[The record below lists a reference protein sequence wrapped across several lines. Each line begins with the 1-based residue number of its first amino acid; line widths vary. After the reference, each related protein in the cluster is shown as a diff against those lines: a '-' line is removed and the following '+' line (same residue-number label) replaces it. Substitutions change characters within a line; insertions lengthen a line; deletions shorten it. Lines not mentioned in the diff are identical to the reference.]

1 MTGTRWQAGL
11 ARAAGTIKFRLA
23 LGGVLALALGI
34 ILSTALLLARV
45 ERGTVL
51 ANQVDQRDETL
62 RSARLLGIRIKEA
75 QRMLADAASQLP
87 ALQLDQLDAL
97 RSFLQSKPVARGA
110 FDGMFIASAD
120 GRLQLLWDDQGYR
133 TPGTDLS
140 DRPYFKAALSTRR
153 GVVSGVI
160 TGRVS
165 AEPIVVLAYPVVLAG
180 RPVALLAGSLRLRQR
195 DLASAFTEADGSA
208 PADQLVVVT
217 DGAGRILAHPAASRI
232 GDSVETEPRLQAAVL
247 LWQQQG
253 RPTSAAGLTLDDPY
267 ALAAVAAVPGA
278 DWLVWRWRSRASVRA
293 PLAASQADAVL
304 TAAGLSAAMGVG
316 LLLLLGWQLRPLAQ
330 LQQRAQHLFDG
341 SLPPQAGWPAA
352 TGEIGAL
359 SKVLRQVGTERAQ
372 LELANAEV
380 MQRLQSVMAA
390 APVGICF
397 TRAGRFEVVSREFC
411 RLLQRDEPALLG
423 QPAQVIYASNED
435 YLALGPLVG
444 RAFAAGQAF
453 DGELQ
458 FLRSDGSRFP
468 GRLRGL
474 PVEAGHAG
482 AGTIWTL
489 TDIADEVAAR
499 QSLEWAANHDTL
511 TGLANRQAFDL
522 RLAQVFGALPRAR
535 PAALLMLDLDRF
547 KPVNDHHGHAA
558 GDAVLRAVAT
568 AIQSC
573 VRGGDLAVR
582 LGGDEF
588 AVVLERCPAD
598 AALRVAEDIRAA
610 VAGVRVPWH
619 GHSLGVGASVGVA
632 ALTEETTDAA
642 HWVAAADQACY
653 GAKAAGRNRIQ
664 AAGHLRLVD
673 RTTMPMTG

>member
-1 MTGTRWQAGL
+1 MTGRRWSAGL

-45 ERGTVL
+45 ERDTVL
-51 ANQVDQRDETL
+51 ASQVDQRDEAL

-87 ALQLDQLDAL
+87 VQQLGQIDAL
-97 RSFLQSKPVARGA
+97 RSFLESQPVARGA
-110 FDGMFIASAD
+110 FDGMFIAGAD
-120 GRLQLLWDDQGYR
+120 GRLQLLWDAEGYR

-140 DRPYFKAALSTRR
+140 DRPYFKAAMATRR
-153 GVVSGVI
+153 GAVSGLV
-160 TGRVS
+160 TGRVN
-165 AEPIVVLAYPVVLAG
+165 AEPIVVLAHPVVVAG
-180 RPVALLAGSLRLRQR
+180 RPVVLLAGTLRLRQR
-195 DLASAFTEADGSA
+195 DLASAFTEADGSTS
-208 PADQLVVVT
+208 ADQLVVVT
-217 DGAGRILAHPAASRI
+217 DSAGRILAHPATSRV
-232 GDSVETEPRLQAAVL
+232 GDAIDTEPRLRAAAL
-247 LWQQQG
+247 LWRQQRG
-253 RPTSAAGLTLDDPY
+253 VEPAAELMLDNPN
-267 ALAAVAAVPGA
+267 ALAAVATVPGA
-278 DWLVWRWRSRASVRA
+278 DWLVWRWRSRASVLA
-293 PLAASQADAVL
+293 PLATGRVDAAL
-304 TAAGLSAAMGVG
+304 TAAGLSVAMGIG
-316 LLLLLGWQLRPLAQ
+316 LLVLLGWQLRPLAQ

-341 SLPPQAGWPAA
+341 TLPPQAGWPAA
-352 TGEIGAL
+352 AGEIGAL

-372 LELANAEV
+372 LESANAEV
-380 MQRLQSVMAA
+380 MRRLQSVMAA

-397 TRAGRFEVVSREFC
+397 TRAGRFELVSREFC
-411 RLLQRDEPALLG
+411 RLLHRSESALLG
-423 QPAQVIYASNED
+423 ELAQIIYASNED

-453 DGELQ
+453 DGEMQ
-458 FLRSDGSRFP
+458 FLRSDGSLFP

-474 PVEAGHAG
+474 PVEAGNAG

-489 TDIADEVAAR
+489 TDIADEVATR
-499 QSLEWAANHDTL
+499 QSLERAANHDAL

-522 RLAQVFGALPRAR
+522 RLAQVFGALPQAR

-547 KPVNDHHGHAA
+547 KPINDNHGHAA
-558 GDAVLRAVAT
+558 GDAVLRAVAS

-598 AALRVAEDIRAA
+598 AALRVAEDIRTA
-610 VAGVRVPWH
+610 VAGVRVTWH
-619 GHSLGVGASVGVA
+619 GHSLGVGVSVGVA
-632 ALTEETTDAA
+632 ALTEETTQAA
-642 HWVAAADQACY
+642 HWVATADQACY

-673 RTTMPMTG
+673 SAAIPAVA

>member
-1 MTGTRWQAGL
+1 MTGVRWPVGL

-34 ILSTALLLARV
+34 VLSTALLLARV
-45 ERGTVL
+45 ERDTVL
-51 ANQVDQRDETL
+51 ASQADQRDEAL

-75 QRMLADAASQLP
+75 QRMLADAATQLP
-87 ALQLDQLDAL
+87 VQQLDQLDAL
-97 RSFLQSKPVARGA
+97 RSFLASKPVARGA

-120 GRLQLLWDDQGYR
+120 GRLRLLWDAQGYR

-140 DRPYFKAALSTRR
+140 DRPYFKDAIATRR
-153 GVVSGVI
+153 DVVSALI
-160 TGRVS
+160 TGRVN
-165 AEPIVVLAYPVVLAG
+165 AEPIVVLAHPVLVAG
-180 RPVALLAGSLRLRQR
+180 QPVALLAGSLRLKQR

-208 PADQLVVVT
+208 AQDQLVVVT
-217 DGAGRILAHPAASRI
+217 DGAGRILAHPVASRI
-232 GDSVETEPRLQAAVL
+232 GDAIVTEPRLQAAVL
-247 LWQQQG
+247 LWRQQNQ
-253 RPTSAAGLTLDDPY
+253 PTTAAGLTLDDPQ
-267 ALAAVAAVPGA
+267 ALVAVATVPGA
-278 DWLVWRWRSRASVRA
+278 DWRVWRWRSRVTVLA
-293 PLAASQADAVL
+293 PLAGSRADAVL
-304 TAAGLSAAMGVG
+304 TAAGLSAGMGVG
-316 LLLLLGWQLRPLAQ
+316 LLLLLAWQLRPLAQ
-330 LQQRAQHLFDG
+330 LQQRAQRLFDS
-341 SLPPQAGWPAA
+341 SLPPQAGWPNA

-359 SKVLRQVGTERAQ
+359 AKVLRQVGADRAQ

-380 MQRLQSVMAA
+380 MQRLQTVMAA

-397 TRAGRFEVVSREFC
+397 TRAGRFELVSREFC
-411 RLLQRDEPALLG
+411 RLLQRTESALLG
-423 QPAQVIYASNED
+423 ELAQIIYASNED

-468 GRLRGL
+468 GHLRGL
-474 PVEAGHAG
+474 PVEAGNAG

-522 RLAQVFGALPRAR
+522 RLAQVFGALPQAR

-547 KPVNDHHGHAA
+547 KPVNDSHGHAA
-558 GDAVLRAVAT
+558 GDAVLRAVAA

-610 VAGVRVPWH
+610 VAGLRVGWN
-619 GHSLGVGASVGVA
+619 GHSLCVGASVGVA
-632 ALTEETTDAA
+632 SLTEQTTQAA

-673 RTTMPMTG
+673 SATIPATG

>member
-1 MTGTRWQAGL
+1 MTGARWTAGL

-34 ILSTALLLARV
+34 ISSTALLLARV
-45 ERGTVL
+45 ERDTVL
-51 ANQVDQRDETL
+51 ASQTDQRDEAL

-75 QRMLADAASQLP
+75 QRVLADTASQLP
-87 ALQLDQLDAL
+87 FQQLGQPDAL
-97 RSFLQSKPVARGA
+97 RSFLESKPVARGA

-120 GRLQLLWDDQGYR
+120 GRMILLWDAQGYH
-133 TPGTDLS
+133 TPGTDLA
-140 DRPYFKAALSTRR
+140 DRPYVKAAMATRR
-153 GVVSGVI
+153 SVVSSVI
-160 TGRVS
+160 TSRIS
-165 AEPIVVLAYPVVLAG
+165 AEPIVVLAHPVLVAG
-180 RPVALLAGSLRLRQR
+180 QPVALLAGNLRLRQR
-195 DLASAFTEADGSA
+195 DLASAFTEADDSA
-208 PADQLVVVT
+208 SQDQLVVVT
-217 DGAGRILAHPAASRI
+217 DSSGRILAHPVVSGI
-232 GDSVETEPRLQAAVL
+232 GDAVETEPRLQAAVL
-247 LWQQQG
+247 LWRQKG
-253 RPTSAAGLTLDDPY
+253 RPATTAGLTLDDPH
-267 ALAAVAAVPGA
+267 ALVAVATVPGA
-278 DWLVWRWRSRASVRA
+278 DWLVWRWRSRVSVLA
-293 PLAASQADAVL
+293 PLAASRADAMR
-304 TAAGLSAAMGVG
+304 TAAGLLTAMGAG
-316 LLLLLGWQLRPLAQ
+316 LLLLLWWQLRPLAQ
-330 LQQRAQHLFDG
+330 LQRRAQHLFDG
-341 SLPPQAGWPAA
+341 SVPPQAGWPTA

-359 SKVLRQVGTERAQ
+359 SQVLRQVGTERAQ

-390 APVGICF
+390 APVGIAF
-397 TRAGRFEVVSREFC
+397 TRAGRFELVSREFC

-423 QPAQVIYASNED
+423 APAQTIYASNED

-474 PVEAGHAG
+474 PVEAGNAG

-522 RLAQVFGALPRAR
+522 RLAQVFAALPQAR
-535 PAALLMLDLDRF
+535 PAALLVLDLDRF
-547 KPVNDHHGHAA
+547 KPVNDGHGHAA
-558 GDAVLRAVAT
+558 GDAVLRAVAA

-598 AALRVAEDIRAA
+598 AALRVAENIRVA
-610 VAGVRVPWH
+610 VAGLRVSWH

-632 ALTEETTDAA
+632 ALTEEITQAA
-642 HWVAAADQACY
+642 HWMASADQACY
-653 GAKAAGRNRIQ
+653 AAKAAGRNRIE

-673 RTTMPMTG
+673 KLTGAAHR